1 MIIIIRGLRCYT
13 ANTVVLVSYTP
24 PLKTVCCKQTRLSL
38 NNNLLLRLPE
48 FFQDPE
54 QFIPERWARDGLM
67 DNVHPYLLLP
77 FSFGARTCAGQLTSK
92 CFCTDM
98 LATVGLKS
106 STVYFSSF
114 KQQQ

>member
-1 MIIIIRGLRCYT
+1 
-13 ANTVVLVSYTP
+13 VLVSFTP
-24 PLKTVCCKQTRLSL
+24 PLKTVRCKQTRLSL

-54 QFIPERWARDGLM
+54 QFIPERWTRDGLM

-92 CFCTDM
+92 VFLYRYVGHCWLKKLLLFICHR
-98 LATVGLKS
+98 LNNNNKHKYFNISSSQGLK
-106 STVYFSSF
+106 
-114 KQQQ
+114 